1 MLGTSCYY
9 HSGKQLRAQRL
20 VTMVMVASCA
30 RSVHHMHVA
39 VLRNLPPYLLAAVL
53 RDVTVFSAGPPIIPR
68 E

>member
-9 HSGKQLRAQRL
+9 HSGKRLRAQRL
-20 VTMVMVASCA
+20 VPMVTVASCA
-30 RSVHHMHVA
+30 RSVHHMQVA
-39 VLRNLPPYLLAAVL
+39 VLRNLPPYPLAPVT